1 MGRAALRP
9 YAGAQFGRLARA
21 SGDPVGHE
29 GRGRDRAYR
38 HHHLARA
45 PARAARTD
53 HARVPARFRAA
64 HLQHPRPG
72 ARGPAPAARAR
83 PRRRG
88 DGQPAVPPAGA
99 DPPVR
104 GCGAAGLG
112 GRDRR
117 LELGPVHVEVHP
129 LPPGRHCRDPSDHPD
144 RPCPRKHRRGSG
156 PAAERGDAPAHGGP
170 YPRVLMQEWWGYRP
184 GDFLLF
190 SPRIS
195 PRTYWRLFQLANE
208 ALWPLQIPVL
218 LIGTVILTMLFR
230 PRAWADR
237 AIPAVLA
244 AAWLSVSVG
253 FLWMHYAAINWAAVY
268 FVPVFVGEAVLVFW
282 LGTVRGRLTF
292 AAERGVAGMIGIALY
307 VYALALHPL
316 IALVAGRPLQAAEV
330 VGIAP
335 DPTAI
340 ATLGLLSLAPRRTGT
355 LPLIILPIIWC
366 LASALT
372 LRTMG
377 ASEGW
382 IPLTAAAL
390 AVLAQAWP
398 RRSGTCSTSDA
409 APDDQRRPVRGSA
422 DVGRSAH
429 RL

>member
-1 MGRAALRP
+1 
-9 YAGAQFGRLARA
+9 
-21 SGDPVGHE
+21 
-29 GRGRDRAYR
+29 
-38 HHHLARA
+38 
-45 PARAARTD
+45 
-53 HARVPARFRAA
+53 
-64 HLQHPRPG
+64 
-72 ARGPAPAARAR
+72 
-83 PRRRG
+83 
-88 DGQPAVPPAGA
+88 
-99 DPPVR
+99 
-104 GCGAAGLG
+104 
-112 GRDRR
+112 
-117 LELGPVHVEVHP
+117 
-129 LPPGRHCRDPSDHPD
+129 
-144 RPCPRKHRRGSG
+144 
-156 PAAERGDAPAHGGP
+156 
-170 YPRVLMQEWWGYRP
+170 MQEWWSYRP

-190 SPRIS
+190 S

-218 LIGTVILTMLFR
+218 LIGAAILAMLFR

-237 AIPAVLA
+237 VIPAVLA

-253 FLWMHYAAINWAAVY
+253 FLWMHYAAINWAAIY
-268 FVPVFVGEAVLVFW
+268 FVPVFVGEGLLVLW

-292 AAERGVAGMIGIALY
+292 AAECGVAGVIGIALY

-340 ATLGLLSLAPRRTGT
+340 ATLGLLSLAPRRAGT

-390 AVLAQAWP
+390 AVLAQVWP
-398 RRSGTCSTSDA
+398 RRNGTGSNSDA

-422 DVGRSAH
+422 VVGRSGVPGVHAPC
-429 RL
+429 RRQ